1 MEGNYCEARVV
12 KKVTSK
18 DTMIKAG
25 LIALAVVGA
34 IMALWF
40 GQLLFLL
47 ITVAA
52 VIAILVVFPRL
63 KVEYEYVF
71 CDGQLDFDRIINGE
85 KRKHAARL
93 DFDNLVVMAPK
104 GSKAL
109 DGYMRNGVLTYDFT
123 SHDTYAKVWAIVTST
138 GGISK
143 VYFCEPDAGMLQR
156 MKQKA
161 MRKFVEI

>member
-12 KKVTSK
+12 KKATSK
-18 DTMIKAG
+18 DGAIKIA
-25 LIALAVVGA
+25 LIALAVAGVIFTIIVGE
-34 IMALWF
+34 
-40 GQLLFLL
+40 LLFLL
-47 ITVAA
+47 ITVGAA
-52 VIAILVVFPRL
+52 IACVVVFPKL

-104 GSKAL
+104 GSHAL
-109 DGYMRNGVLTYDFT
+109 DGYMRDGIEKHDFT
-123 SHDTYAKVWAIVTST
+123 SLDADAKVWAIVVSK
-138 GGISK
+138 GGIST
-143 VYFCEPDAGMLQR
+143 VYFCEPDTNMLQR

-161 MRKFVEI
+161 MRKFVEY

>member
-1 MEGNYCEARVV
+1 MEGNYCEARVI
-12 KKVTSK
+12 KKTTSK

-25 LIALAVVGA
+25 LIALAAIGVV
-34 IMALWF
+34 MTLF
-40 GQLLFLL
+40 GGELLFLL
-47 ITVAA
+47 LTVAA
-52 VIAILVVFPRL
+52 GIAIIVVFPRL

-104 GSKAL
+104 GSHAL
-109 DGYMRNGVLTYDFT
+109 DGYMRDNIEKHDFT
-123 SHDTYAKVWAIVTST
+123 SLDPNAKVWAIVVSK
-138 GGISK
+138 GGIST
-143 VYFCEPDAGMLQR
+143 VYFCEPDSTMLQR

-161 MRKFVEI
+161 MRKFVEV